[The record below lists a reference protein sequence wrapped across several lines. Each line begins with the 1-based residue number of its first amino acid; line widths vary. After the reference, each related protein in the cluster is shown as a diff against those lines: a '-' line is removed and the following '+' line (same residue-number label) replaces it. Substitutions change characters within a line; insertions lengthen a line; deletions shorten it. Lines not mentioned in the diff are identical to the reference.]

1 MITSQ
6 HSLEIQVWPLDRLVF
21 YVRNP
26 RKNDAAVDR
35 RARFEKEARAIA
47 ALAHP
52 NIVVVHD
59 VGYADG
65 VYGVLYMV
73 SELVRGESLRELMG
87 RGPLPVRTVIDV
99 AVQLADG
106 MAAAHAEGITHRG
119 LKPANIMITGKRQIK
134 VLDFGLAE
142 LTHSATAQ
150 FASSDATVTIQS
162 DEGLIVGTTAYMSP
176 EQAQGQHNPERED
189 VAAGIDRLSY
199 RPLEVLHR

>member
-87 RGPLPVRTVIDV
+87 RGPIPVRTVIDV

-106 MAAAHAEGITHRG
+106 MAAAHAEGITRSEERRV
-119 LKPANIMITGKRQIK
+119 GKECR
-134 VLDFGLAE
+134 
-142 LTHSATAQ
+142 SRW
-150 FASSDATVTIQS
+150 
-162 DEGLIVGTTAYMSP
+162 SP
-176 EQAQGQHNPERED
+176 
-189 VAAGIDRLSY
+189 Y
-199 RPLEVLHR
+199 